1 MPNGLRVAI
10 ILACL
15 ISGGLLTSLDNF
27 TVVKAKN
34 SNDFFQQDKQKLGKV
49 VGLVVNLSTGEA
61 LPNAN
66 IEVIETGKIV
76 SSDLDGNFTLDLEP
90 GAYHLRAYLN
100 NFLETRKEI
109 VVTTNELTTLDL
121 VLTQEGAGEVI
132 EVTANQ
138 TSPTISLLE
147 ERRSNIAISDLVSRT
162 EISKDSSSEVA
173 GVLQKVPGVS
183 VVGNKFVYVRGLGD
197 RYSNTVLN
205 DALMPTPQ
213 PDRRVVPLDQVPSE
227 LVQSLKVLKSFT
239 PDQPGEFAGG
249 LVKIET
255 LEFPN
260 RTSLKISSSFS
271 GNTQTTFQDFLTY
284 PGSRLDFL
292 GFGRSR
298 RELPNLIPNQT
309 VRRGSQ
315 LISGFSSSELQQ
327 FGRAFEN
334 VFEPRTSKGLLNQSY
349 GAVASTQIG
358 KLGLVGN
365 LTYSSSSQQLDEI
378 RNFFRVASDSNGNST
393 IFAPTRYNYDSGNQ
407 NVRLGFIL
415 NAAYKVNSNN
425 KILLKNFFS
434 NDATDETRATDGFFD
449 DRGSRIRGSRL
460 KYVQTRTG
468 TFQLAGESLIPQ
480 LGNAVLNWRLTYSR
494 ATFDEPD
501 LREVLYE
508 FDTTLNKFVY
518 FDTTQSGLRMFSEM
532 RENIREPAFD
542 LLKYFFTSKSTFS
555 VKLGFS
561 NINRD
566 RKFNSRR
573 FRFLPRGF
581 DGVDRSASPEN
592 LYAPENITPNRFE
605 LNEDT
610 RPTDFYVASQDIT
623 AGYFLGDYTRGKFR
637 FIGGARIERGKQE
650 VSTLDAFSVQPIPI
664 VAKLDDTDILP
675 SISGVYNFTSRF
687 SVRTSYSKTV
697 SRPQFRELSPFEFSD
712 ITGGRATLGNPNLKR
727 ARIRNFDIRGEWLEG
742 NNLLSVGFFYKSL
755 ISPIEI
761 VVEPTTALRTSFR
774 NALGAENKGLEFEF
788 RQNLAQISSKLN
800 GLSLNTNYTFV
811 SSNIRIGVQ
820 DLSVVT
826 SKERP
831 LAGQSR
837 HLFNTAIDYDIAKLQ
852 ANARLIFN
860 YTGARISDVGTF
872 ALPDIVEKGY
882 PTLDLLFSKEFGKK
896 DNKWEIKLSG
906 ENLLNR
912 LVRFKV
918 LDQPFQVYRRG
929 RNFSLGVS
937 YTFF

>member
-1 MPNGLRVAI
+1 MPTRLRTAI

-15 ISGGLLTSLDNF
+15 ISGWLLLTPLDSF
-27 TVVKAKN
+27 TTVKARN
-34 SNDFFQQDKQKLGKV
+34 FSQQDKQKLGKI

-61 LPNAN
+61 LSNAK
-66 IEVIETGKIV
+66 IEVIEIGKTIA
-76 SSDLDGNFTLDLEP
+76 SDLDGNFTLELEP
-90 GAYHLRAYLN
+90 GVYTLRANLN
-100 NFLETRKEI
+100 NFLESRKEI
-109 VVTTNELTTLDL
+109 IVIASELTTLDL
-121 VLTQEGAGEVI
+121 VLTQEGIGEVV
-132 EVTANQ
+132 EVTASQ
-138 TSPTISLLE
+138 TNSTISLLE
-147 ERRSNIAISDLVSRT
+147 ERRSGIAISDLVSRA

-183 VVGNKFVYVRGLGD
+183 VVGDKFVYVRGLGD
-197 RYSNTVLN
+197 RYSSTVLN
-205 DALMPTPQ
+205 NALMPTPQ
-213 PDRRVVPLDQVPSE
+213 PDRRVVPLDQVPAE

-260 RTSLKISSSFS
+260 RTSLKISSSAS
-271 GNTQTTFQDFLTY
+271 GNTQTTFQNFLTY

-298 RELPNLIPNQT
+298 RELPGIIPNQ
-309 VRRGSQ
+309 VIRRGSQ
-315 LISGFSSSELQQ
+315 LISGFSSSQLQE

-334 VFEPRTSKGLLNQSY
+334 VWEPRNSKGLLNQSY
-349 GAVASTQIG
+349 SALASTQIG
-358 KLGLVGN
+358 KLGLIGN
-365 LTYSSSSQQLDEI
+365 ITYSSNSQQLDEI

-393 IFAPTRYNYDSGNQ
+393 IFAPTRYNYDSGSQ

-434 NDATDETRATDGFFD
+434 NDASDETRTTDGFFD
-449 DRGSRIRGSRL
+449 DRGSRVRGSRL

-468 TFQLAGESLIPQ
+468 TFQLAGESLISQ
-480 LGNAVLNWRLTYSR
+480 LGDLVLNWRFTYSR

-508 FDTTLNKFVY
+508 FDNTLNKFVY

-555 VKLGFS
+555 IKLGFS

-581 DGVDRSASPEN
+581 DGVDRSASAEN
-592 LYAPENITPNRFE
+592 LYATENLTPNRFE
-605 LNEDT
+605 INEDT
-610 RPTDFYVASQDIT
+610 RPTDFYVAAQDVT
-623 AGYFLGDYTRGKFR
+623 AGYILGDYTRGKFR
-637 FIGGARIERGKQE
+637 FIGGVRIERGKQE
-650 VSTLDAFSVQPIPI
+650 VNTLDAFSAQAIPV
-664 VAKLDDTDILP
+664 VAKLDDIDFLP
-675 SISGVYNFTSRF
+675 SISGVYNFTSSF
-687 SVRTSYSKTV
+687 SLRTSYSQTV

-742 NNLLSVGFFYKSL
+742 NNVLSVGFFYKNL
-755 ISPIEI
+755 VNPIEI

-774 NALGAENKGLEFEF
+774 NVLGAENKGLEFEF
-788 RQNLAQISSKLN
+788 RQSLAQISSKLT
-800 GLSLNTNYTFV
+800 GLSINTNYTFV
-811 SSNIRIGVQ
+811 SSNIRIGSQ

-831 LAGQSR
+831 LAGQSK
-837 HLFNTAIDYDIAKLQ
+837 HLFNSSIDYDLTKLQ
-852 ANARLIFN
+852 ASARLIFN

-872 ALPDIVEKGY
+872 ALPDIIEKGY
-882 PTLDLLFSKEFGKK
+882 PTLDLLFSKQFGKK
-896 DNKWEIKLSG
+896 DNKWEVKLSG

-929 RNFSLGVS
+929 RNFSLGLS